1 MAVEGKLTIKGIT
14 RPVTLTLSSFQT
26 MPHPILKKDALGA
39 NASARIKRSEFNAG
53 KYVPNVGDDVTLSIA
68 VEALKQ

>member
-1 MAVEGKLTIKGIT
+1 MEAAGIT
-14 RPVTLTLSSFQT
+14 RPVTLSLSSFQT
-26 MPHPILKKDALGA
+26 MPHPIVKKDALGA

-53 KYVPNVGDDVTLSIA
+53 KYAPHVSDDVTLTIA